1 MGGRRKRRRVV
12 SDEEWE
18 KDRDDHVPAR
28 LAVLSAKGTREVE
41 DKLVLSRLRRFTN
54 TAQDVSKG
62 SNLDSEETKTQ
73 TGSPRPESH
82 RLADVAKFFLGR
94 LSNEDQKKLR
104 EVVAAAEEAQ
114 RPLRVG
120 TLCSGTDAPVPVL
133 KHHQRVLGEKLVI
146 QHLFSCEFDKEKQA
160 WI

>member
-1 MGGRRKRRRVV
+1 MGGGRKRRRVV

-41 DKLVLSRLRRFTN
+41 DKLVLSRLRHFTN

-62 SNLDSEETKTQ
+62 SNLDSEETKMH

-82 RLADVAKFFLGR
+82 RLKMFRSSSSKDFPMKTEKN
-94 LSNEDQKKLR
+94 S
-104 EVVAAAEEAQ
+104 EVVVKLISSA
-114 RPLRVG
+114 
-120 TLCSGTDAPVPVL
+120 VP
-133 KHHQRVLGEKLVI
+133 
-146 QHLFSCEFDKEKQA
+146 
-160 WI
+160 